1 MEISNV
7 IGHAAITVCAL
18 LALMTPLLLWTAW
31 SRTMFWLIVVVGC
44 AAILVIFLLIR
55 WWPHERF

>member
-1 MEISNV
+1 M
-7 IGHAAITVCAL
+7 IGHAAMTVCAL